1 MWVVCLR
8 PLIQYN
14 DLRSEMDQFELR
26 HLNEKQLKSRDK
38 IRVQT
43 NRRTNINVIK
53 KTKQLR
59 PADQATK
66 HHPWG

>member
-1 MWVVCLR
+1 
-8 PLIQYN
+8 
-14 DLRSEMDQFELR
+14 MDQFELR